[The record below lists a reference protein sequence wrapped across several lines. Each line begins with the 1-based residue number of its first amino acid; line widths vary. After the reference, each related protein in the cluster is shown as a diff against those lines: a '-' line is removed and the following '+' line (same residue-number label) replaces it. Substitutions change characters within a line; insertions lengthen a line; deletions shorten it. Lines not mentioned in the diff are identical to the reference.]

1 MVLNQS
7 KLSWSTFLD
16 ATLQQKSL
24 PLNFHKIPKCW
35 ILPQTA
41 RLSKERGYLW
51 ETLLPCLIA
60 QGPFPQGGLS
70 FAERKAHPSSPQSLF
85 VPSLKYASPSLAPG
99 SEAKWLMQHWDLK
112 QQKWQ
117 PLISWRMRSRPLWIW
132 NVVQS
137 LLREGS
143 YSATSAQHKEPE
155 INYCEGLE
163 KQKLIIFKK
172 PFYTVAWCKVSAWLQ
187 RK

>member
-1 MVLNQS
+1 MVLNRGR
-7 KLSWSTFLD
+7 LSWSTFLD
-16 ATLQQKSL
+16 ATLQQKRL
-24 PLNFHKIPKCW
+24 PLNFHKTPKCW

-41 RLSKERGYLW
+41 RLSKERGHLW
-51 ETLLPCLIA
+51 ETLLPCPGFLPTRWA
-60 QGPFPQGGLS
+60 LLCREEGPPLFPTIT
-70 FAERKAHPSSPQSLF
+70 F
-85 VPSLKYASPSLAPG
+85 VPLKDASPSLAPG
-99 SEAKWLMQHWDLK
+99 SEAKWLMQCWDLK

-143 YSATSAQHKEPE
+143 YSATLAQHKEPE
-155 INYCEGLE
+155 INYWEGLE

-172 PFYTVAWCKVSAWLQ
+172 PFYTDAWCKVNARLQ